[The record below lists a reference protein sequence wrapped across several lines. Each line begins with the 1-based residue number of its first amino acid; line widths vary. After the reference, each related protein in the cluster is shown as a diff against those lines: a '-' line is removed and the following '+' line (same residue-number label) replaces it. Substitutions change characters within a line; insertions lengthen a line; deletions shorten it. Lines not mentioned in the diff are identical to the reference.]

1 MNGDNAR
8 AQQLLQVQRL
18 GFMLWD
24 LRLFLD
30 THPQCRQAQ
39 EALAALW
46 VQERQAR
53 SQYERRYGP
62 LSWGGAAP
70 SEAEQQADWVQGP
83 WPWQGEV

>member
-1 MNGDNAR
+1 MSGDNAR
-8 AQQLLQVQRL
+8 TQQLLQVQRL

-39 EALAALW
+39 EALAALRA
-46 VQERQAR
+46 QERQAR
-53 SQYERRYGP
+53 RQYERSYGP
-62 LSWGGAAP
+62 LSWGEAAP
-70 SEAEQQADWVQGP
+70 PEAEQQGDWVQGP

>member
-1 MNGDNAR
+1 MNGDNVR

-30 THPQCRQAQ
+30 THPQCRQA
-39 EALAALW
+39 
-46 VQERQAR
+46 QERQAR